1 MKVLLFFVVFIFY
14 ARAQCS
20 NCFQVTYQYDGLIP
34 PPITCAGE
42 VRGYTAMLVTTCEP
56 LVCSWDSNGFYKR
69 TECVLTMPG
78 PISNNSYTITTAA
91 PSPAVTCDNLLDG
104 IGAVS
109 RTSVI
114 YKKCL
119 VAPHPSPYR
128 ARYNC
133 TGSHVEITSAN
144 NFVGP
149 TGCGGNFAP
158 GTFHLD
164 KIKTGR
170 YCTTPREAI
179 DTGSCTG
186 SAGSSLS
193 VLFLI
198 SVLLPLFI

>member
-20 NCFQVTYQYDGLIP
+20 NCFQVTYQYDGLFP

-42 VRGYTAMLVTTCEP
+42 VRGYTAMLVTTCTP
-56 LVCSWDSNGFYKR
+56 LVCDWDGNGFYKR

-119 VAPHPSPYR
+119 VAPHPSVFNALYICEAKEVR
-128 ARYNC
+128 
-133 TGSHVEITSAN
+133 ITTHNS
-144 NFVGP
+144 
-149 TGCGGNFAP
+149 FAP
-158 GTFHLD
+158 NACNPNVEPTTGHTD
-164 KIKTGR
+164 RVKKGR

-198 SVLLPLFI
+198 SLILPLFI